1 MNAVA
6 EFREARKVYPG
17 CTEALKRVDL
27 SIEAGEA
34 IGLIGP
40 NGAGKTTLVKL
51 LLGLLKPT
59 FGSVKLWNHD
69 AYVLPL
75 ALKRRIGFLLEETGV
90 YGNLSV
96 EENLLLWAKLY
107 DVGEERVPE
116 TLRAWDLWTKRGKR
130 ARTLSAGM
138 KQRLAIAAA
147 LLHDAPFA
155 VMDEPTSN
163 LDPEARRG
171 VVDLLK
177 GRGKGKTLLIS
188 SHDLFDIER
197 MCTRVV
203 LLRRGTITAQ
213 GSVEELREQ
222 LGVKR
227 EVRIR
232 VSQEIPEDIKQTIA
246 ERFARTTITG
256 AELIVSDETT
266 DVRDLVRYFV
276 EQGVGVERVE
286 ESKLTLEDIYT
297 QMVEEDEAE

>member
-1 MNAVA
+1 MSAVA
-6 EFREARKVYPG
+6 EFREAGKVYPG
-17 CTEALKRVDL
+17 RTEALKGVDL
-27 SIEAGEA
+27 SIGEGEA
-34 IGLIGP
+34 VGLIGP

-59 FGSVKLWNHD
+59 SGSVKLWDHD

-75 ALKRRIGFLLEETGV
+75 PLKRRISFLLEETGI

-96 EENLLLWAKLY
+96 EENLLFWAKLY
-107 DVGEERVPE
+107 DINKERVPE
-116 TLRAWDLWTKRGKR
+116 TLRTWGLWDKRKKLV
-130 ARTLSAGM
+130 RTLSAGM

-171 VVDLLK
+171 VVDLLQDRGE
-177 GRGKGKTLLIS
+177 GRTLLIS

-197 MCTRVV
+197 ICTRVV

-213 GSVEELREQ
+213 GSMQELKEQ

-232 VSQEIPEDIKQTIA
+232 VSGEISDA
-246 ERFARTTITG
+246 LERRIIDSYGVTRT
-256 AELIVSDETT
+256 ADDELIVVDESTET
-266 DVRDLVRYFV
+266 RDLVRCLV
-276 EQGVGVERVE
+276 EHGVSVERVE
-286 ESKLTLEDIYT
+286 ESRVTLEDIYT
-297 QMVEEDEAE
+297 AIVKEDEVG

>member
-1 MNAVA
+1 MGAVA
-6 EFREARKVYPG
+6 ELREAGKVYPG
-17 CTEALKRVDL
+17 RTEALRGVDL
-27 SIEAGEA
+27 AIGESEAV
-34 IGLIGP
+34 GLIGP

-59 FGSVKLWNHD
+59 SGSVKLWDHD

-75 ALKRRIGFLLEETGV
+75 ALKRRIGFLLEETGI

-96 EENLLLWAKLY
+96 EENLLFWAKLY
-107 DVGEERVPE
+107 NVGEERVPE
-116 TLRAWDLWTKRGKR
+116 ALRTWGLWDKRRKL

-147 LLHDAPFA
+147 LMHDAPFA

-163 LDPEARRG
+163 LDPEARKG
-171 VVDLLK
+171 VVDLLQ
-177 GRGKGKTLLIS
+177 GRGEGRTLLIS

-213 GSVEELREQ
+213 GTMEELREQ

-232 VSQEIPEDIKQTIA
+232 VSGQISDA
-246 ERFARTTITG
+246 LERRIVDSYDVTRT
-256 AELIVSDETT
+256 ADDELVIVDESAATRKV
-266 DVRDLVRYFV
+266 VRCLV
-276 EQGVGVERVE
+276 EHGVDVERVE
-286 ESKLTLEDIYT
+286 ESRVTLEDIYT
-297 QMVEEDEAE
+297 QIVEEDEAE